1 MGEIKKFK
9 RVLVANRGEIAIRV
23 FRACRELGIRTV
35 AIYSEEDKN
44 SLFRTKA
51 DEAYQIGKGKTPV
64 GVYLSIDEIIALAK
78 AKGVDAIHP
87 GYGVL
92 AENVEFAKACQDA
105 GIEFIGPTAEMM
117 DRLGDKIKSK
127 IVASD
132 VGVPTIPGV
141 EKAIT
146 TEEEAVEFAEK
157 CGYPVMLKAAAGGG
171 GRGMRIVQNAEELLP
186 QFRSAR
192 SEAAKA
198 FGIDDIFIEKYLE
211 NPKHIEVQILGDKY
225 GNIVHLFER
234 DCSIQRRHQKVIEF
248 TPALCLS
255 DQQREVICQ
264 DALKIAHAVDY
275 RSSGTVE
282 FLVDK
287 T

>member
-1 MGEIKKFK
+1 M
-9 RVLVANRGEIAIRV
+9 
-23 FRACRELGIRTV
+23 
-35 AIYSEEDKN
+35 
-44 SLFRTKA
+44 
-51 DEAYQIGKGKTPV
+51 

-87 GYGVL
+87 GYGFL

-132 VGVPTIPGV
+132 V
-141 EKAIT
+141 EFLLSREWRKAIT

-157 CGYPVMLKAAAGGG
+157 CGYPVMLKAAGGG
-171 GRGMRIVQNAEELLP
+171 GRGMRIVQNSEELLP

-198 FGIDDIFIEKYLE
+198 FGIDDIFIEKYFRK
-211 NPKHIEVQILGDKY
+211 P
-225 GNIVHLFER
+225 
-234 DCSIQRRHQKVIEF
+234 
-248 TPALCLS
+248 
-255 DQQREVICQ
+255 
-264 DALKIAHAVDY
+264 
-275 RSSGTVE
+275 
-282 FLVDK
+282 
-287 T
+287 